1 MTSRYCALLML
12 MIAALLA
19 PYDLAWA
26 RISPDA
32 GTDPAVVIERHVRHY
47 VVEPDGTYRLTVD
60 DARTIAGQHAV
71 RDSSRFA
78 IRYSATL
85 DEIVS
90 VEACIHKPDGRRV
103 PVPPDAIQD
112 DVTADILSGTRTR
125 TVVFRDVAIGD
136 QLVVHYVVRRHTP
149 AVPGQFEG
157 LTVMPFQVH
166 RNTMVIYDMPAS
178 MPLHADAVGF
188 VPVPGDSPP
197 GRRRYQWHYQESQAG
212 GGNGR
217 VEADAVSVID
227 DGQRLAVSTFTDY
240 PALAT
245 ALRTATAGKA
255 LPSPAIAAL
264 AHQLTAAV
272 PATDA
277 RARVLALTEWVRN
290 NIHHVGARSA
300 AGVVPHPA
308 STILD
313 TRRGDGKDHAALLEA
328 LLTATG
334 IASTPALVNGG
345 TAYRL
350 PDAPVL
356 GVLDHVL
363 VYVPSLDLFLDPAV
377 PTVRAGYLPPVLLG
391 KPALLLKTGT
401 FAMTPVLQPQKIR
414 SVVTV
419 DARRDGRGSFAGYQA
434 VSGALA
440 EPLRALAH
448 TDVAT
453 GRERGTDHM
462 LHDPIR
468 HDGMHEGAA
477 VATAAVAT
485 AAATSTGD
493 NDDYR
498 LPLSGTSVEPGG
510 LGPGATFTLTDRAW
524 SPVTAAVADLLRE
537 RERHHDFVCP
547 AIDAEDEIRVRPPQ
561 GLRFAA
567 LPRPAGVIVGGI
579 FYQAT
584 YAREGNAVLVR
595 RRLTFRH
602 GRATCTPIDARA
614 MRPALDRIRR
624 DLLARIALTS
634 GRPDAT
640 SGTVVSRKRLAP
652 PARAQRGHGLVR
664 EVEAQV
670 DAVASGTVAGGP
682 AGDLDEAAA
691 PEEAGRMRMRIDRHI
706 AGPQLAA
713 GHVQQAIGQQGAAD
727 AGAVAVRPHETEHEG
742 AEVIELGEFIAAE
755 ADDAAVV
762 HDDEQRAVRVVQ
774 RGTQP

>member
-12 MIAALLA
+12 MIATLLA
-19 PYDLAWA
+19 PFDHAWA
-26 RISPDA
+26 RIAPDD
-32 GTDPAVVIERHVRHY
+32 GTTPPVVIERHVRHY
-47 VVEPDGTYRLTVD
+47 VVEPDGTFRLTVD
-60 DARTIAGQHAV
+60 DARTIAGQGAI
-71 RDSSRFA
+71 RDSGRFA
-78 IRYSATL
+78 IHYNATL
-85 DEIVS
+85 DEVVS
-90 VEACIHKPDGRRV
+90 VEACTHRPDGRRV
-103 PVPPDAIQD
+103 LVAPDGIRD
-112 DVTADILSGTRTR
+112 DVVADTPPGARTR

-136 QLVVHYVVRRHTP
+136 QLVVHYVVRRHAP
-149 AVPGQFEG
+149 AFSAQFED
-157 LTVMPFQVH
+157 LAVMPLQVH

-197 GRRRYQWHYQESQAG
+197 GRTRYQWHYQGSLAG
-212 GGNGR
+212 GGNDR

-227 DGQRLAVSTFTDY
+227 DGRRLAVSTFADY

-245 ALRTATAGKA
+245 ALRAAMAGKA
-255 LPSPAIAAL
+255 LPSPTVLAL
-264 AHQLTAAV
+264 AHQLTTAL

-277 RARVLALTEWVRN
+277 RARVLALAEWVRRH
-290 NIHHVGARSA
+290 IHHVDAHGS

-308 STILD
+308 DTILAM
-313 TRRGDGKDHAALLEA
+313 RRGDDKDHAMLLEA
-328 LLTATG
+328 LLAAVG
-334 IASTPALVNGG
+334 IAGTPALVNGG
-345 TAYRL
+345 HAYTL
-350 PDAPVL
+350 PNAPVL
-356 GVLDHVL
+356 GVLDHML
-363 VYVPSLDLFLDPAV
+363 VYVPALDLFLDPAA
-377 PTVRAGYLPPVLLG
+377 PTISAGYLPPALLG

-419 DARRDGRGSFAGYQA
+419 DIGRDGRGSFTGYQA

-440 EPLRALAH
+440 EPLRAPAH
-448 TDVAT
+448 GNV
-453 GRERGTDHM
+453 
-462 LHDPIR
+462 
-468 HDGMHEGAA
+468 
-477 VATAAVAT
+477 
-485 AAATSTGD
+485 AAASLVAGSAGD

-498 LPLSGTSVEPGG
+498 LPLSGTSIEPDTRP
-510 LGPGATFTLTDRAW
+510 GPRATFALGDRAW

-537 RERHHDFVCP
+537 RERQHDFVCP

-567 LPRPAGVIVGGI
+567 LPRPASVIVGGI
-579 FYQAT
+579 FYQTT
-584 YAREGNAVLVR
+584 YAREGDAVLVR

-602 GRATCTPIDARA
+602 GRATCTPTDARA

-624 DLLARIALTS
+624 DLLGRIAVTA
-634 GRPDAT
+634 GRSDAT
-640 SGTVVSRKRLAP
+640 SGAVVVRKRIAP
-652 PARAQRGHGLVR
+652 PSRAQRIHGLVR

-670 DAVASGTVAGGP
+670 DAVAPGAVAGGP

-691 PEEAGRMRMRIDRHI
+691 PEEAGRMRVRIDRHV
-706 AGPQLAA
+706 AGPQLAV

-727 AGAVAVRPHETEHEG
+727 AGAVAVRPHEAEHEG

-755 ADDAAVV
+755 ANDATVI